1 MKRPIDLLP
10 SELTGKGRMLLKP
23 ALVFASLASMVFI
36 YSVWARPLELSGA
49 RIKAAPRGAGG
60 AMKAV
65 SRAES
70 DVIAEKDLFSPA
82 RKRYEAPKTVKA
94 EPPPPPPPP
103 PKPPPPRLK
112 LAGTVLLNDGEAAL
126 IEYLGAGQSPP
137 GYYRVGDSIEGFVV
151 REIGKG
157 LVLLERDGE
166 TLKVNMSGSQTGN
179 DGRGTGRNDQPRD
192 IPAGLLPARR

>member
-10 SELTGKGRMLLKP
+10 RELTGKGRMLLKP
-23 ALVFASLASMVFI
+23 ALVLASLASMVFI
-36 YSVWARPLELSGA
+36 YSVWARPLEFGGA
-49 RIKAAPRGAGG
+49 RVKAAPRGAGG
-60 AMKAV
+60 AMKAA
-65 SRAES
+65 SRAEYG
-70 DVIAEKDLFSPA
+70 VIAERDLFSPA
-82 RKRYEAPKTVKA
+82 RKRYEAPKTAKA
-94 EPPPPPPPP
+94 EPPPPPLPP

-126 IEYLGAGQSPP
+126 IEHLGPDPSPP
-137 GYYRVGDSIEGFVV
+137 GYFRVGDSIEGFVV

-166 TLKVNMSGSQTGN
+166 TLKVNMSGSQTG
-179 DGRGTGRNDQPRD
+179 GERGTGRNDQPRD

>member
-1 MKRPIDLLP
+1 MKRTIDL
-10 SELTGKGRMLLKP
+10 SHAELAGKARMLLKP
-23 ALVFASLASMVFI
+23 ALVVASLASMVFI
-36 YSVWARPLELSGA
+36 YSVWSKPLEFREA
-49 RIKAAPRGAGG
+49 RVKTAPRRVEG

-65 SRAES
+65 SRAEF

-82 RKRYEAPKTVKA
+82 RKRYEAPKMAKA

-126 IEYLGAGQSPP
+126 IEFANSNQSP
-137 GYYRVGDSIEGFVV
+137 GYYRVGDAIEGFVV

-157 LVLLERDGE
+157 GVSLERDGE
-166 TLKVNMSGSQTGN
+166 TLKVTMSGSQTG
-179 DGRGTGRNDQPRD
+179 GERGTGRNDQPRD